1 MPRFAVAH
9 LLFVALALSCCARGG
24 DVSAEQGVR
33 AFMAGVFDRPEARLT
48 VPSVATV
55 GDYAVAG
62 WLQDGRGGRALLK
75 RSDEGWEFVVCSGDE
90 LLQPAGLRSAGLPA
104 DLADNMV
111 DRLRQAEAS
120 LSSEQRAR
128 LGSFRGVLRMEGV
141 GHPPVAR

>member
-1 MPRFAVAH
+1 MPRFAFAH
-9 LLFVALALSCCARGG
+9 LLFAALALSGCARGG

-48 VPSVATV
+48 VPTVATV

-111 DRLRQAEAS
+111 DRLLQAEAS

>member
-1 MPRFAVAH
+1 MPRYAFAH
-9 LLFVALALSCCARGG
+9 LLFAALALSACVGGG
-24 DVSAEQGVR
+24 DAPAEQGVR

-48 VPSVATV
+48 VPTVATV